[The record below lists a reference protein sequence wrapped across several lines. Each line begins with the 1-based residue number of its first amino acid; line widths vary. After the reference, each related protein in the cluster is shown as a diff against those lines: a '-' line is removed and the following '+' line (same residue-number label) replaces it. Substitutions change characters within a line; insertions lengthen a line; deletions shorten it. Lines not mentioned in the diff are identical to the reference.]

1 MAGRLSVKA
10 MTVGTGLLWGGAI
23 LSVGILHRVDPSH
36 GVNFLGMT
44 SSLYPGLPSAGTAGS
59 LAIGTI
65 EGLID
70 GGISGFLLALLYS
83 YTALS
88 RGSAPRA
95 KTPTRKA
102 GRRQILRLLSPFFFA
117 TRKFISSFLTYD
129 SDAWEP
135 ARAPSEQAKQ
145 LPSVVRRMGRER
157 VPE

>member
-1 MAGRLSVKA
+1 MAGRLFVKA
-10 MTVGTGLLWGGAI
+10 IIVGAGLLWGGAI
-23 LSVGILHRVDPSH
+23 LHRVDPSY

-70 GGISGFLLALLYS
+70 GGISGFLLSLLYS

-95 KTPTRKA
+95 KRPTRKA

-117 TRKFISSFLTYD
+117 TRKLISSFLTYD
-129 SDAWEP
+129 SYAWEP
-135 ARAPSEQAKQ
+135 ARAPSERAKQ